1 MKILIIGTPY
11 SGGEIL
17 LNGISKQGYEI
28 FDEPFL
34 QEKN

>member
-11 SGGEIL
+11 SGAKIL

-28 FDEPFL
+28 LDEPFL
-34 QEKN
+34 QA